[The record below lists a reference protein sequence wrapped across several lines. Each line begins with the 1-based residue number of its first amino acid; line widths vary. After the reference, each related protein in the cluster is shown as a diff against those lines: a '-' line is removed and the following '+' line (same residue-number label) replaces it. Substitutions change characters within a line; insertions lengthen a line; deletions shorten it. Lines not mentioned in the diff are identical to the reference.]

1 MIKNNPDTAGIP
13 VILLTAKTTHDAIVN
28 GIEKGADDYIAKPFS
43 LDILKSKVRG
53 MLHNRKR
60 IREYLMRL
68 ALMRAE
74 GDVVEV
80 NTIPQIVEEP
90 TLTEGNRTS
99 EMPASDKAFVDKAV
113 DIIIANMSNT
123 EFDIEHLCR
132 EMAMSRT
139 LFFGRLKSLTGK
151 ARRNLSAS

>member
-68 ALMRAE
+68 ALTRAE
-74 GDVVEV
+74 V
-80 NTIPQIVEEP
+80 T
-90 TLTEGNRTS
+90 
-99 EMPASDKAFVDKAV
+99 
-113 DIIIANMSNT
+113 
-123 EFDIEHLCR
+123 
-132 EMAMSRT
+132 
-139 LFFGRLKSLTGK
+139 
-151 ARRNLSAS
+151 